1 MITSKIIMRQ
11 LFSILLLFLVSG
23 NLFAQQCKVI
33 PDSLQGT
40 YTGGCKNG
48 LANGQ
53 GTVIGV
59 NSYTGRFKNGY
70 PDGTGKYIWKNGSW
84 YDGKWKKGVY
94 EGKGTLH
101 LVGPDSTSR
110 EFAGFWHEGTFVGT
124 QSKPYIINSMTN
136 RVSQVSIHTG
146 HGSALGDIIIT
157 VYDILNDAPT
167 LDAPNAGKRSNTL
180 PKQKLTDI
188 QVQSGTFTNMVTDDR
203 SSNYNNIYK
212 LYGVVYPIHLLLTF
226 QTEQVDF
233 EIFEKGKWDIF
244 VQLENMKSDMLS
256 IQ

>member
-1 MITSKIIMRQ
+1 MRQ
-11 LFSILLLFLVSG
+11 LFSVLLLLLVSSKP
-23 NLFAQQCKVI
+23 FAQQCKVI
-33 PDSLQGT
+33 PDSLQGL
-40 YTGGCKNG
+40 YTGSCKNG
-48 LANGQ
+48 LAHGQ
-53 GTVIGV
+53 GTANGL

-70 PDGTGKYIWKNGSW
+70 PDGAGKYIWKNGSW
-84 YDGKWKKGVY
+84 YDGNWKKGVY

-110 EFAGFWHEGTFVGT
+110 EFAGFWHEGTFMGT
-124 QSKPYIINSMTN
+124 QSKPYVINSMTN

-146 HGSALGDIIIT
+146 HGSTQGDIIIT
-157 VYDILNDAPT
+157 VYDILNAAPT
-167 LDAPNAGKRSNTL
+167 LDAPNAGKKSATL

-188 QVQSGTFTNMVTDDR
+188 QVQAGNFTNMVTDDH

-212 LYGVVYPIHLLLTF
+212 LYGVVYPIRLVLTF
-226 QTEQVDF
+226 QTEQVDL

-244 VQLENMKSDMLS
+244 VQLENMKSDMPN